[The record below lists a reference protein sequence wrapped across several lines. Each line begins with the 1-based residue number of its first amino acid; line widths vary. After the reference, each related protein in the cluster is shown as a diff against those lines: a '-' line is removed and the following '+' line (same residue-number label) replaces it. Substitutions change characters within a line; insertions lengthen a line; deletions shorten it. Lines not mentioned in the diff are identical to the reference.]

1 MIIYPG
7 TVHSDDTLLVYNN
20 TFRGTLRPDEEII
33 SKNMIQMI
41 EGFAACD
48 KGLMT
53 YGDCQLVNNLGK
65 EQMQVL
71 LITRD
76 GCENLQLDVLP

>member
-1 MIIYPG
+1 
-7 TVHSDDTLLVYNN
+7 
-20 TFRGTLRPDEEII
+20 
-33 SKNMIQMI
+33 MIQMI

-53 YGDCQLVNNLGK
+53 YGNCELVNNLGK
-65 EQMQVL
+65 KQMQVL